1 MDSVSLMANVC
12 VELHFNYEVIVVF
25 VVFIIVLL

>member
-25 VVFIIVLL
+25 VVLSYYF